1 MPRAGLDPQKRP
13 CWLVQAAVFCSA
25 RPQLHSSRELAE
37 EAAEAAVPMAR
48 LAGSHALEKAA
59 YLKPVRREEKYLR
72 SSLQALH
79 EPTPQGGLC
88 VANARQTSGCRPCVS
103 SHLDVR
109 FHMANFWLQALPALI
124 VGQIQAQ
131 HVVYCSM
138 CTGAAQSLMCQVGT
152 GRQGNVC
159 CASSPQWV
167 MVQRLSMKQIL
178 QPPVKP
184 ATACLADKR
193 LLTSA
198 EGYLNR
204 YRNGWAA
211 SAAAVKAW
219 VDEAVRRRGK
229 PVGGQAPV
237 PLNELPVP
245 VPISRFL
252 WPFVRPHPHITQLR
266 SGLCLAP

>member
-1 MPRAGLDPQKRP
+1 M
-13 CWLVQAAVFCSA
+13 
-25 RPQLHSSRELAE
+25 
-37 EAAEAAVPMAR
+37 
-48 LAGSHALEKAA
+48 KA
-59 YLKPVRREEKYLR
+59 
-72 SSLQALH
+72 
-79 EPTPQGGLC
+79 T
-88 VANARQTSGCRPCVS
+88 
-103 SHLDVR
+103 
-109 FHMANFWLQALPALI
+109 
-124 VGQIQAQ
+124 
-131 HVVYCSM
+131 
-138 CTGAAQSLMCQVGT
+138 
-152 GRQGNVC
+152 
-159 CASSPQWV
+159 
-167 MVQRLSMKQIL
+167 L
-178 QPPVKP
+178 QPAVEP

-252 WPFVRPHPHITQLR
+252 WPFVSPALTTISSGAACAVLR
-266 SGLCLAP
+266 DQHFKKAGALSILQPKPR